1 VVTTFAELPAG
12 VQAEVRDALRRNERQ
27 LGVVFR
33 LLEEG
38 VTSNR
43 ELVER
48 SGAAN
53 DGVAANLRASVRA
66 IVDGYVPT
74 GPSVALQAGRTIGGL
89 LRDNPSLSDEA
100 KVFLAEL
107 RERLDAVG
115 RNDEAVQTEDAQ
127 ILASSEVLEQS
138 IENQPGVYVYTLPT
152 YYRTP
157 KKTDPDRFLYKI
169 GKTDRFVGDRIR
181 EQQRLTGLPED
192 PWTLRVYRCE
202 GMTPA
207 EMERVFHELLEAAG
221 HARATGQYAGREWFA
236 TNLEFL
242 DAIARA
248 QGFEIDRANIP
259 EE

>member
-1 VVTTFAELPAG
+1 MINFSDLPENVQDELR
-12 VQAEVRDALRRNERQ
+12 EALRRNERQ
-27 LGVVFR
+27 LGVIFR
-33 LLEEG
+33 LLEGG

-43 ELVER
+43 DLVER
-48 SGAAN
+48 GGVAN
-53 DGVAANLRASVRA
+53 DGAAANLRASVRA
-66 IVDGYVPT
+66 IVDGYLPT
-74 GPSVALQAGRTIGGL
+74 GPSVSLQAGRTVGGL
-89 LRDNPSLSDEA
+89 LRDNPSLSADA

-107 RERLDAVG
+107 RERLDAAG
-115 RNDEAVQTEDAQ
+115 RNDVAVQTEDAQ
-127 ILASSEVLEQS
+127 ILALSGELEQS

-157 KKTDPDRFLYKI
+157 KMTDPDRFLYKI

-181 EQQRLTGLPED
+181 AQQRLTGLPED

-202 GMTPA
+202 GLTPA
-207 EMERVFHELLEAAG
+207 AMERVFHELLEAAG
-221 HARATGQYAGREWFA
+221 HSRATGQYAGREWFA

-248 QGFEIDRANIP
+248 QEFEIDRANIP